1 MFGIWEE
8 IFATIRKNKLRTF
21 LTGFSVSWGIF
32 MLIILLGSGNG
43 LKNAV
48 LENFKGRARNSMKL
62 WSGYTGMPYKGFPKG
77 REVKF
82 GKNDLPNLKREFSN
96 IGAVSATVY
105 QSVTLSYGKEY
116 ISSTLYGV
124 APELTDIEDIN
135 IRQGDGRFINDLDM
149 HELRKVIVIHKTT
162 ARILFGERANPLGK
176 YLIANKMPYK
186 IIGIYNDDNTYQSPR
201 AYIPLSTADKL
212 YNPRWGYGDLSFTVE
227 GLDTEQAN
235 MDFEKELRKRMGIFH
250 NFDPSDIQAV
260 YVWNRLE
267 DYMQSIR
274 IFNGISLFVWII
286 GIGTLIAG
294 VVGVGN
300 IMLISIKERTK
311 EIGIRKTLGASPWS
325 VLKLV
330 VLEAIVITTLFGYIG
345 MIAGVGATELAN
357 YFVNQNIID
366 SGGENMMFRNPTVEV
381 SIVFS
386 ATAVLIIAGV
396 LAGYFPARK
405 AVSIKPIEALRY
417 E

>member
-1 MFGIWEE
+1 
-8 IFATIRKNKLRTF
+8 
-21 LTGFSVSWGIF
+21 
-32 MLIILLGSGNG
+32 
-43 LKNAV
+43 
-48 LENFKGRARNSMKL
+48 
-62 WSGYTGMPYKGFPKG
+62 
-77 REVKF
+77 
-82 GKNDLPNLKREFSN
+82 
-96 IGAVSATVY
+96 
-105 QSVTLSYGKEY
+105 
-116 ISSTLYGV
+116 
-124 APELTDIEDIN
+124 
-135 IRQGDGRFINDLDM
+135 M

-176 YLIANKMPYK
+176 YLIANKMTYK